1 MTPYVPS
8 ELQLLFVALTL
19 WFVIC
24 LSLSLILLLELRFR
38 DQNLEQK
45 LMPFLNECEECGADY
60 QASPKGRETWFTLC
74 SACLLKESEAKVP
87 IDD

>member
-1 MTPYVPS
+1 MTPYVAT
-8 ELQLLFVALTL
+8 ELQLFVAALIL

-24 LSLSLILLLELRFR
+24 FSLCLILLLELRFR
-38 DQNLEQK
+38 DQLMEGK

-74 SACLLKESEAKVP
+74 AACLLKESEAT
-87 IDD
+87 DD